1 MADYVTLV
9 LKNKK
14 VHTLENLKFY
24 EKTLPKKQFMRIHK
38 SYIVAMDK
46 IEYIER
52 NRVVLLG
59 DHIPVSETYKKA
71 FFERVRT

>member
-9 LKNKK
+9 LKDRK

-24 EKTLPKKQFMRIHK
+24 EKTLPNQAFMRVHK

-52 NRVVLLG
+52 NRVVISKE
-59 DHIPVSETYKKA
+59 HIPVSETYKKA
-71 FFERVRT
+71 FFDRVS